1 MPGVDAWCALADEVV
16 AADNPALQTRTE
28 SALIALGLTDPDRT
42 ALLDTIRGR
51 EDPAGRLLAQV
62 AANAHTNASGGVS
75 DAGSPSPDQ
84 MDAALALSAQL
95 LAGPAATMAARLG
108 QAARDILTHLPADA
122 AGSLVSGL
130 VTASLSLT
138 DAAMRTAALSTVVDA
153 TRGVTMGRLPVASVV
168 TEVVD
173 ANPSD
178 ADRDLVA
185 MLLARTTPSRL
196 LSGVLDSLRDS
207 ADPMAVVAV
216 LDRVAA
222 LRDSYVAP
230 STSAGLAPQPAAP
243 RPRPTQWRGVGHS
256 DVEPPPPP
264 PVQPP
269 GGVLRAAYPRIDIDA
284 HRDVRPEV
292 VVIDEP
298 FDVVL
303 GLGKF
308 KDTGISQTGA
318 LRFMA
323 GAKTDL
329 ELVLVYDPNSLAA
342 QGETRLVLQV
352 SDADPYP
359 SATVSFVALYQPDL
373 PSERR
378 IGVHY
383 LVDGQVVGIAWR
395 TLVAVPYAKDI
406 PNAPMPQAGTDTLMD
421 LQPLLGVDLPDLIL
435 SISAS
440 DGAATGEFVWTVYA
454 SASDV
459 RVPDAPRVS
468 KLTSDLQGFVTD
480 MRQTVSMS
488 QGPFADYLSLAGKA
502 KLIGRA
508 LPDGVRAVIRTV
520 VEDPNRTTAATVL
533 LLTEEVTLPWELAVL
548 EPPLDTAWGGI
559 SPFLGAHAAISRWP
573 LSNAR
578 PRPTPRSAVEVKRAA
593 VLTANYTGVMGW
605 GELKD
610 AQEEGDFVR
619 TLFASAVPVNPSL
632 RDVVNLFSGNP
643 PADVLHVALHG
654 QFDSQGDQG
663 GLVLLATDA
672 AGNLTTRSQ
681 FLTPAQVLTGSLD
694 DGPFVFLNACQVG
707 ADKRV
712 LADNGG
718 FASTLLQIGAT
729 AVVAPLWNVND
740 VTAAAFARDFYAA
753 TWTATG
759 EGGPAPVSAAEAV
772 RSLRARYTQPAA
784 EAETPGVDATLIAF
798 QVFGH
803 PRLRLDRG

>member
-16 AADNPALQTRTE
+16 AADDPALQSRTK
-28 SALIALGLTDPDRT
+28 SALIALGLTDRDRT
-42 ALLDTIRGR
+42 ALAETIQGR
-51 EDPAGRLLAQV
+51 EDPAGLLLAQV
-62 AANAHTNASGGVS
+62 VANAHTNAPGDASA
-75 DAGSPSPDQ
+75 AGSPSPDQ
-84 MDAALALSAQL
+84 MDAALALSTQL

-108 QAARDILTHLPADA
+108 QAARDVLAHLPPDA

-138 DAAMRTAALSTVVDA
+138 DQAMRTAALTTVVDA
-153 TRGVTMGRLPVASVV
+153 TRDVTMGRLPVASVV
-168 TEVVD
+168 TEVVE

-185 MLLARTTPSRL
+185 MLLARTTSSRL
-196 LSGVLDSLRDS
+196 ISGVLDSLRDS
-207 ADPMAVVAV
+207 ADPLAVVAM

-222 LRDSYVAP
+222 LRDSHVAP
-230 STSAGLAPQPAAP
+230 SPSAGLAPEPAAP
-243 RPRPTQWRGVGHS
+243 PRATQWRGAGHP
-256 DVEPPPPP
+256 EAAPPPSEE
-264 PVQPP
+264 PP
-269 GGVLRAAYPRIDIDA
+269 GGVLRAAYPRIDVDA

-292 VVIDEP
+292 VVLDEP
-298 FDVVL
+298 FDVVV
-303 GLGKF
+303 GLGKY

-318 LRFMA
+318 MKFMA
-323 GAKTDL
+323 GATTDL
-329 ELVLVYDPNSLAA
+329 ELILVYDPNSLAA
-342 QGETRLVLQV
+342 QGDTRLVLEV

-359 SATVSFVALYQPDL
+359 TATVSFVALYQPDL

-383 LVDGQVVGIAWR
+383 IVDGQVVGIAWR
-395 TLVAVPYAKDI
+395 TLVAVPYAKNV
-406 PNAPMPQAGTDTLMD
+406 PNAPTPQAGADTLMD
-421 LQPLLGVDLPDLIL
+421 LQPLLGADLPDLIL

-454 SASDV
+454 SAADV
-459 RVPDAPRVS
+459 TVPDAPRVS

-508 LPDGVRAVIRTV
+508 MPDGVRAVIRSV
-520 VEDPNRTTAATVL
+520 VEDPSRKTAATIL

-578 PRPTPRSAVEVKRAA
+578 PRPTPRSAVAVKRAA

-610 AQEEGDFVR
+610 AQEEADFVR
-619 TLFASAVPVNPSL
+619 TLFASVVPVNPSL

-740 VTAAAFARDFYAA
+740 VTAADFARDFYAA

-759 EGGPAPVSAAEAV
+759 DGGPAPVSAAEAV

>member
-16 AADNPALQTRTE
+16 AAGNPALQSRTK

-42 ALLDTIRGR
+42 ALAETIQGR
-51 EDPAGRLLAQV
+51 EDPAGLLLAQV
-62 AANAHTNASGGVS
+62 VADAHTNAAGDVS
-75 DAGSPSPDQ
+75 AAGSASADE
-84 MDAALALSAQL
+84 MDAALALSTHL
-95 LAGPAATMAARLG
+95 LAGPAATMATRLG
-108 QAARDILTHLPADA
+108 DAARDVLAHLPPDA

-138 DAAMRTAALSTVVDA
+138 DQAMRTAALTTVVDA
-153 TRGVTMGRLPVASVV
+153 TRDVTMGRLPVASVV
-168 TEVVD
+168 TEVVQ

-207 ADPMAVVAV
+207 ADPLAVVAM

-222 LRDSYVAP
+222 LRDSHLAP
-230 STSAGLAPQPAAP
+230 AQSAGLAPAP
-243 RPRPTQWRGVGHS
+243 GARRRQPTQWRGPGHAEA
-256 DVEPPPPP
+256 VPPPTPSE
-264 PVQPP
+264 QPP
-269 GGVLRAAYPRIDIDA
+269 GGVLRPAYPRIDIDA

-292 VVIDEP
+292 VVLDEP
-298 FDVVL
+298 FDVVV

-308 KDTGISQTGA
+308 QDTGISQTGA
-318 LRFMA
+318 MKFMA
-323 GAKTDL
+323 GATTDL
-329 ELVLVYDPNSLAA
+329 ELILVYDPNSLAA
-342 QGETRLVLQV
+342 QGETRLVLHV
-352 SDADPYP
+352 SDANPYP
-359 SATVSFVALYQPDL
+359 TATVSFVALYQPDL

-383 LVDGQVVGIAWR
+383 IVDGQVVGIAWR
-395 TLVAVPYAKDI
+395 TLVAVPYAKDV
-406 PNAPMPQAGTDTLMD
+406 PNAATPRAGADTLMD
-421 LQPLLGVDLPDLIL
+421 LQPLLGADLPDLIL

-459 RVPDAPRVS
+459 TVPDAPRVS

-488 QGPFADYLSLAGKA
+488 QGPYADYLSLAGKA

-508 LPDGVRAVIRTV
+508 MPDGVRTVIRSV
-520 VEDPNRTTAATVL
+520 VEDPDRKTAATIL

-548 EPPLDTAWGGI
+548 EPPLDTRWGGI

-578 PRPTPRSAVEVKRAA
+578 PRPTPRSAVAVKRAA

-610 AQEEGDFVR
+610 AQEEADFVR
-619 TLFASAVPVNPSL
+619 TLFTSVVPVNPSL

-740 VTAAAFARDFYAA
+740 VTAADFARDFYAA

-759 EGGPAPVSAAEAV
+759 DGGPAPVSAAEAV

>member
-16 AADNPALQTRTE
+16 AADDPALRSRTE
-28 SALIALGLTDPDRT
+28 SALIALGLTDRDRT
-42 ALLDTIRGR
+42 ALAETIQGR
-51 EDPAGRLLAQV
+51 EDAAGLLLTQV
-62 AANAHTNASGGVS
+62 VANAHTNRSG
-75 DAGSPSPDQ
+75 DTPATGSASPDQ
-84 MDAALALSAQL
+84 MDAALALSTQL
-95 LAGPAATMAARLG
+95 LSGPAATMAARLG
-108 QAARDILTHLPADA
+108 QAARDVLAHLPPDA

-138 DAAMRTAALSTVVDA
+138 DAAMRTAALTTVIDA
-153 TRGVTMGRLPVASVV
+153 TRDVTMGRLPVASVL

-185 MLLARTTPSRL
+185 MLLARTTSSRL

-207 ADPMAVVAV
+207 ADPLAVVAM

-222 LRDSYVAP
+222 MRDSHLAP
-230 STSAGLAPQPAAP
+230 SATAGLAPEPAATP
-243 RPRPTQWRGVGHS
+243 PPRPTQWRGAGHRE
-256 DVEPPPPP
+256 VEWPPPSE
-264 PVQPP
+264 QPP

-292 VVIDEP
+292 VVLDEP
-298 FDVVL
+298 FDVVV
-303 GLGKF
+303 GLDKF
-308 KDTGISQTGA
+308 KDTRISQTGA

-323 GAKTDL
+323 GATTDL
-329 ELVLVYDPNSLAA
+329 EVILVYDPNSLVA
-342 QGETRLVLQV
+342 QGDTRLVLQV

-359 SATVSFVALYQPDL
+359 TATVSFVALYQPDL

-383 LVDGQVVGIAWR
+383 IVDGQVVGIAWR
-395 TLVAVPYAKDI
+395 TLVAVPYAKDV
-406 PNAPMPQAGTDTLMD
+406 PNAPTPQAGADALMD
-421 LQPLLGVDLPDLIL
+421 LQPLLGADLPDLIL

-459 RVPDAPRVS
+459 TVPDAPRVS

-508 LPDGVRAVIRTV
+508 MPDGVRAVIRRV
-520 VEDPNRTTAATVL
+520 VEDADRKTAATIL

-548 EPPLDTAWGGI
+548 EPPLDTPWGGI

-578 PRPTPRSAVEVKRAA
+578 PRPTPRSAVAVKRAA

-610 AQEEGDFVR
+610 AQEEADFVR
-619 TLFASAVPVNPSL
+619 TLFTSVVPVNPSL

-740 VTAAAFARDFYAA
+740 VTAADFARDFYAA

>member
-1 MPGVDAWCALADEVV
+1 
-16 AADNPALQTRTE
+16 
-28 SALIALGLTDPDRT
+28 
-42 ALLDTIRGR
+42 
-51 EDPAGRLLAQV
+51 
-62 AANAHTNASGGVS
+62 
-75 DAGSPSPDQ
+75 
-84 MDAALALSAQL
+84 
-95 LAGPAATMAARLG
+95 
-108 QAARDILTHLPADA
+108 
-122 AGSLVSGL
+122 
-130 VTASLSLT
+130 
-138 DAAMRTAALSTVVDA
+138 
-153 TRGVTMGRLPVASVV
+153 
-168 TEVVD
+168 
-173 ANPSD
+173 
-178 ADRDLVA
+178 
-185 MLLARTTPSRL
+185 
-196 LSGVLDSLRDS
+196 
-207 ADPMAVVAV
+207 
-216 LDRVAA
+216 
-222 LRDSYVAP
+222 
-230 STSAGLAPQPAAP
+230 
-243 RPRPTQWRGVGHS
+243 
-256 DVEPPPPP
+256 
-264 PVQPP
+264 
-269 GGVLRAAYPRIDIDA
+269 
-284 HRDVRPEV
+284 
-292 VVIDEP
+292 
-298 FDVVL
+298 
-303 GLGKF
+303 
-308 KDTGISQTGA
+308 
-318 LRFMA
+318 
-323 GAKTDL
+323 
-329 ELVLVYDPNSLAA
+329 
-342 QGETRLVLQV
+342 
-352 SDADPYP
+352 
-359 SATVSFVALYQPDL
+359 
-373 PSERR
+373 
-378 IGVHY
+378 
-383 LVDGQVVGIAWR
+383 
-395 TLVAVPYAKDI
+395 
-406 PNAPMPQAGTDTLMD
+406 
-421 LQPLLGVDLPDLIL
+421 
-435 SISAS
+435 
-440 DGAATGEFVWTVYA
+440 VYA

-480 MRQTVSMS
+480 MRQTVSLS

-508 LPDGVRAVIRTV
+508 MPDGVRAVIRTV
-520 VEDPNRTTAATVL
+520 VEDPERTSAATIL

-578 PRPTPRSAVEVKRAA
+578 PRPTPRSAVEVRRAA

-740 VTAAAFARDFYAA
+740 VTAADFAREFYAA
-753 TWTATG
+753 TWSATG
-759 EGGPAPVSAAEAV
+759 GEGEPAPVSAAEAV